1 MAPSELTVLG
11 ATTSRWGGPAI
22 WFQKTVLPIG
32 QYALFRYPLLLCG
45 CLCLAAAAP
54 APPSENTAVAFFK
67 SAQCEPATNGQ
78 RTELRHVLRDLLKK
92 PARALPR
99 LRYRDYSGQ
108 GRAWSATT
116 LLEYYCLPEHAE
128 EIDPDRFYRDV
139 RTPDARS
146 AIEALL
152 KALS

>member
-1 MAPSELTVLG
+1 MAPSEHGDTVLG
-11 ATTSRWGGPAI
+11 MVSSRWGDRAI
-22 WFQKTVLPIG
+22 WFQKIALPIG
-32 QYALFRYPLLLCG
+32 RYSLLLCG

-54 APPSENTAVAFFK
+54 APAPENTAVAFFN

-78 RTELRHVLRDLLKK
+78 RTELRHVLRDLLRK

-116 LLEYYCLPEHAE
+116 LLEYYCLPAHAE

-139 RTPDARS
+139 RTPEARS
-146 AIEALL
+146 AVSALL

>member
-1 MAPSELTVLG
+1 MVASEHGDTVQRI
-11 ATTSRWGGPAI
+11 ATSRWGGSAI
-22 WFQKTVLPIG
+22 WFQKIVLRIG
-32 QYALFRYPLLLCG
+32 WYPLLLCS

-54 APPSENTAVAFFK
+54 APASGNAAVAFFNG
-67 SAQCEPATNGQ
+67 AQCEPATNGQ
-78 RTELRHVLRDLLKK
+78 RTELRHVLRDLLRK

-99 LRYRDYSGQ
+99 LRYRDYSGK

-116 LLEYYCLPEHAE
+116 LLEYYCLPAHAK

-139 RTPDARS
+139 RTPEARS
-146 AIEALL
+146 AVSALL